1 MENPPRQG
9 LQSAQPLSPEQ
20 IRRVVEDN
28 RIRAKAKVQER
39 DRQAREN
46 ALRPSH
52 ATNANA
58 KRPLQVV
65 PADSTSPTAPAS
77 RTNSSRVAPG
87 RAGVESSG
95 ALQNA
100 VASGSGGGTGTG
112 HFKRDDGTAPL
123 KNMIGQYVEFDLSTL
138 KNSKGGF
145 MLENE
150 DDDPRRVKERQLIE
164 ENKLKRLEAARKA
177 AKFEAPVSMDPKQN
191 PKCVHCASLDLDQP
205 IRDNFGVLVCRKCKD
220 ARPEEYS
227 LLTKTECK
235 EDYLLT
241 DPELKDAELL
251 PHLLRANPH
260 RPTYSNM
267 MLFLRLQVEAFAFS
281 DKKWGSPEALDAEF
295 ARRELEKKDKKAKK
309 FETKLRELR
318 KKTRTNVW
326 HRRVDA
332 EHRHDFGEA
341 TTVNAEGSDVQTC
354 AECGFEVEVEVF

>member
-1 MENPPRQG
+1 MNAEPP
-9 LQSAQPLSPEQ
+9 PTPEQ
-20 IRRVVEDN
+20 LRRIQEN
-28 RIRAKAKVQER
+28 RLKAKAKVQER
-39 DRQAREN
+39 DRQAREATFSSSN
-46 ALRPSH
+46 

-65 PADSTSPTAPAS
+65 PADSTSPTAPS
-77 RTNSSRVAPG
+77 TRTNPSRAAPPRTGAVNASS
-87 RAGVESSG
+87 

-100 VASGSGGGTGTG
+100 VASGSGSGTGSN
-112 HFKRDDGTAPL
+112 HFKRDDSNAPL
-123 KNMIGQYVEFDLSTL
+123 KNMIGQYVEFDLATL
-138 KNSKGGF
+138 KNSRGGF

-150 DDDPRRVKERQLIE
+150 EDDPRKIKERQLIE
-164 ENKLKRLEAARKA
+164 ENKRKRLENARKA
-177 AKFEAPVSMDPKQN
+177 ALHEPSVSMDRKQN
-191 PKCVHCASLDLDQP
+191 PKCNHCNSLDLDNA
-205 IRDNFGVLVCRKCKD
+205 IRDNFGVLVCSKCKEKYPD
-220 ARPEEYS
+220 KYS

-251 PHLLRANPH
+251 PHLLRPNPH

-295 ARRELEKKDKKAKK
+295 ARREGEKKEKKAKK
-309 FETKLRELR
+309 FEKKLHELR

-326 HRRVDA
+326 HKRVEG
-332 EHRHDFGEA
+332 EHKHEFEEEIRKNYKGL
-341 TTVNAEGSDVQTC
+341 DVQVC